1 MLTRNDRR
9 NKGTYLL
16 KKAVIFWIVCL
27 FIAFLASVSFLF
39 FEKFNRIPY
48 VSPLSQQ
55 TQEQANDINTLK
67 SLLSKKSIAFL
78 FVAPIDSSSY
88 LITLIA
94 GEQVVITTK
103 KSLVDQVSS
112 LQLVL
117 SRLTIEGKRVSR
129 IDFRFDTP
137 VLTEQ

>member
-1 MLTRNDRR
+1 MHLRNDRKNR
-9 NKGTYLL
+9 RKYSLKYVVVFWVGCLL
-16 KKAVIFWIVCL
+16 
-27 FIAFLASVSFLF
+27 IAFLASVGFFLF
-39 FEKFNRIPY
+39 RKYKSIIY
-48 VSPLSQQ
+48 VSPVPKQS
-55 TQEQANDINTLK
+55 QEQTNDINTLK
-67 SLLSKKSIAFL
+67 SLLLEKNIAFSL
-78 FVAPIDSSSY
+78 VSSWDSSSY
-88 LITLIA
+88 LIKLVS
-94 GEQVVITTK
+94 GEEIVITAK